1 MTEHTQ
7 AENIVSM
14 RRFAGKLDGRAAS
27 LMRKLQ
33 EAAAG
38 GLRKLVGDMLDKAD
52 DTLFD
57 LANKAESNA
66 SQQLYFDA
74 MRNIRL
80 QRGDIES
87 RFGTELNGLFE
98 RFVAGKPLAT
108 QSSDAADLAD
118 ELNLSL
124 VEDDAMEE
132 QVALKNMT
140 TKSERECYTEL
151 FEITV
156 RLAAL
161 TRRNELDETSHP
173 FYPGAIAYAFGETVS
188 PMDMDIKVR
197 LIVYKL
203 FEKHVLTQARGVLKE
218 VNQILVREG
227 VLPKIK
233 HRVRRAP
240 GTMGYGSGVGGSG
253 APGAAGAPGVPGG
266 IPIAGGTVPE
276 VSPGSGLFPGYGP
289 SGEGEQIGFA
299 GFLPQGGSLVGA
311 LSDLQGYVVENGY
324 PQDLSPGQV
333 GAQLIQ
339 VSRQINGGASAG
351 GADER
356 TISMVSM
363 IFDYILE
370 DDDVPDPIKAQVARL
385 QIPVLKLALLDR
397 AFFSRR
403 KHPARALLNEMAHAA
418 VGWNPDREHDAQ
430 SLLQMVAGIVDR
442 VLTEFDDDPNVFEE
456 LLSQFQ
462 EWRAEEQERAE
473 VFEERA
479 RKTTEGRER
488 VEFARRRT
496 EAWVEMWSSR
506 EGLPPFVAEFLR
518 TVWKNT
524 LLVTMHRYGED
535 SQEWARRVK
544 TVNNLLWSLTPKKT
558 AKGGRLL
565 VEMIPGIVHEVR
577 EGMELAAA
585 HPDSIDGFLRELA
598 KLHARTVNGG
608 VDRDLGD
615 EDTTA
620 VAENDDSPEWHPAE
634 QQEGLLPEEVALL
647 GDSANIEEIVLTVPG
662 EDSALPEEQRDE
674 YVDLAEGIALGT
686 WLQLTDPEGETF
698 RAKLS
703 WRSPLS
709 GCCLFVDRKGIKVAE
724 KSLSAL
730 AAELRGGR
738 TTILDDVP
746 LLDRAISA
754 LMDHGFEELQPAVT

>member
-1 MTEHTQ
+1 MTEHKP
-7 AENIVSM
+7 AEKIISM
-14 RRFAGKLDGRAAS
+14 RQFAGKLDSRAAN

-33 EAAAG
+33 EAAVG
-38 GLRKLVGDMLDKAD
+38 GLGKLVGDMLDKAD

-80 QRGDIES
+80 QRAEIE
-87 RFGTELNGLFE
+87 RGFGAEMNGLFE
-98 RFVAGKPLAT
+98 RFIAGKPLAS
-108 QSSDAADLAD
+108 QSGEATELAD

-124 VEDDAMEE
+124 VDDDDMEE
-132 QVALKNMT
+132 EVALKNMT
-140 TKSERECYTEL
+140 TKAERECYNEL

-161 TRRNELDETSHP
+161 TRRNELDETAHP
-173 FYPGAIAYAFGETVS
+173 FYPGAIAHAFGETVS

-218 VNQILVREG
+218 INQILVREG

-233 HRVRRAP
+233 HKVRRSPGTAAP
-240 GTMGYGSGVGGSG
+240 GGAVHGVPGG
-253 APGAAGAPGVPGG
+253 GAAGADPAGGDFTGELVPQVPGG
-266 IPIAGGTVPE
+266 FMF
-276 VSPGSGLFPGYGP
+276 SPGDGAVGDATG
-289 SGEGEQIGFA
+289 GGFA
-299 GFLPQGGSLVGA
+299 GFVPSASNLLGA
-311 LSDLQGYVVENGY
+311 LSDIQGYVVENGY
-324 PQDLSPGQV
+324 PEELSPRQV

-339 VSRQINGGASAG
+339 VSRQISGGSSAG

-356 TISMVSM
+356 TISMVAM

-370 DDDVPDPIKAQVARL
+370 DEDVPDPVKAQIARL

-397 AFFSRR
+397 EFFSRR
-403 KHPARALLNEMAHAA
+403 KHPARELLNEMAVAA
-418 VGWNPDREHDAQ
+418 VGWNPDREHDGQ
-430 SLLQMVAGIVDR
+430 SLLQVVGQVVDR
-442 VLTEFDDDPNVFEE
+442 VLSEFDDDPGVFES
-456 LLSQFQ
+456 LLVEFR

-473 VFEERA
+473 LFEERA
-479 RKTTEGRER
+479 RRTTEGKER

-496 EAWVEMWSSR
+496 EAWIEMWVSR
-506 EGLPPFVAEFLR
+506 DDVPPFVAEFLR

-524 LLVTMHRYGED
+524 LLITMHRHGEE
-535 SQEWARRVK
+535 SREWARRVK

-558 AKGGRLL
+558 EKGGRLL
-565 VEMIPGIVHEVR
+565 VEMIPGIVQEIR
-577 EGMELAAA
+577 EGMELASA
-585 HPDSIDGFLRELA
+585 HPDSIEAFLRDLA
-598 KLHARTVNGG
+598 KLHAKTVNGG
-608 VDRDLGD
+608 IERDLGD
-615 EDTTA
+615 EP
-620 VAENDDSPEWHPAE
+620 AEEEAAEWHASAE
-634 QQEGLLPEEVALL
+634 GDQLLPEEVALL
-647 GDSANIEEIVLTVPG
+647 GEEADIGEADIEEIVLG
-662 EDSALPEEQRDE
+662 GPERDDKPVEERDE
-674 YVDLAEGIALGT
+674 YFDLAESIAPGT
-686 WLQLTDPEGETF
+686 WLQLTDAQGETF

-703 WRSPLS
+703 WRSPLT

-754 LMDHGFEELQPAVT
+754 LMDHGFDHLEPAST